1 MNFSSRCVVVSL
13 FALLPSQGFAAD
25 AGLVTVQSKH
35 TVSETIQRFEAAIN
49 ANVDQGW
56 KVFTEIDHMDAAE
69 KVGSKLLPRT
79 LIVFGNPRFGTPA
92 MAKAA
97 TLAIDLPQ
105 KAVVWQDE
113 QGRTWLTYNSGEYL
127 QDVVFA
133 RHGLS
138 ASPEG
143 ATSFDKFLRQVSEQ
157 ATQ

>member
-1 MNFSSRCVVVSL
+1 MNFSSRCIVASL

-25 AGLVTVQSKH
+25 TGLVTAQSKH

-49 ANVDQGW
+49 ANADQGW
-56 KVFTEIDHMDAAE
+56 KVFTEIDHTEAAE
-69 KVGSKLLPRT
+69 KAGAKLLPRT
-79 LIVFGNPRFGTPA
+79 LIIFGNPRFGTPA

-105 KAVVWQDE
+105 KALVWQDE

-133 RHGLS
+133 RHGLP
-138 ASPEG
+138 ASLEG
-143 ATSFDKFLRQVSEQ
+143 ATSFDKFLKQVGEQ
-157 ATQ
+157 ATR